1 MRKNFTILFWL
12 ITISLFFSHNSS
24 AQMVEN
30 RLGIGARI
38 SYYDLGDTSVEG
50 ISFAPDSTALF
61 EGNLTY
67 FYNKMFSLEFGVGY
81 TKPDVNAEALGLSVE
96 FGELKQIPITLTGRM
111 YYWFPKSTTN
121 LYFGGGVGYYL
132 NDFKLSSAFESVMP
146 GFSLNA
152 DDSFGFHL
160 NTGLEYFIND
170 KVALGIDLKYIWNDA
185 DFTAFEPGFAAETT
199 NIDLE
204 GFSVG
209 LGIKY
214 FF

>member
-1 MRKNFTILFWL
+1 MIESINF
-12 ITISLFFSHNSS
+12 
-24 AQMVEN
+24 
-30 RLGIGARI
+30 
-38 SYYDLGDTSVEG
+38 D
-50 ISFAPDSTALF
+50 PDSTALF

-67 FYNKMFSLEFGVGY
+67 FFNKMFSLDLGVGY

-96 FGELKQIPITLTGRM
+96 FGELKQIPITLTGRI
-111 YYWFPKSTTN
+111 YYWYPDSTTN
-121 LYFGGGVGYYL
+121 LYFGVGVGYYL
-132 NDFKLSSAFESVMP
+132 NDFDLSSAYTSVMP
-146 GFSLNA
+146 GYTLDA